1 MERCQ
6 DFEMYNGMWMVKWLI
21 QILIDLGG
29 NMMKFKKLFAL
40 LLVMCLVVSLMGACG
55 NSENAGT
62 DNGAAQAGEDSDKT
76 ATVAGDTNDADDAD
90 DEDDE
95 EIAEINMVYLTTS
108 AIPSGLSDVEAAIN
122 EITEAE
128 INTHVKLEVIEAGS
142 YEQQVGLK
150 SSSGEKVDLLLTFPA
165 GSASFN
171 NMTSQHQLMDISGYL
186 EEFGQG
192 VLDTAGE
199 LVSATSQGDAVYGVT
214 TYRSLVS
221 GVYIVMRTDVLES
234 LGLLE
239 KAQNMTSLTEYE
251 EILQAVKDSEEW
263 NYLAGIAASNTTGTC
278 LPLGGAYLAAE
289 NFSDDYF
296 YDQLGDLNKL
306 IAIDPDGSDA
316 TVVNNF
322 KTEEY
327 KAMYLKMK
335 EWYDNGY
342 VYRDVTTQSEAA
354 EEYVKSNVVFSYFS
368 LSEIGVESAKAA
380 ACGMPMTCVKLT
392 TLPVTTS
399 SCTKFVWTVPVSAT
413 EPEAAVKFLNMMYTD
428 SRIANL
434 LAWGIEGTHYQVKD
448 GVAYY
453 MDGEDANNC
462 AYHAADFLFGN
473 QFLVLP
479 WEGMDK
485 NFREAAK
492 AEMDSAVKSAYL
504 GFSCDTS
511 NLQNELSAVGNA
523 IAEYLPSIDSGIAA
537 ESDYE
542 AFLEKLDK
550 SGAQTI
556 IDEYQT
562 QLNAWIAGNGG
573 TPAGNSAAETPAAET
588 DGAESETAAE

>member
-1 MERCQ
+1 
-6 DFEMYNGMWMVKWLI
+6 
-21 QILIDLGG
+21 
-29 NMMKFKKLFAL
+29 MKTKKVFAL
-40 LLVMCLVVSLMGACG
+40 LMALCLVVSLMGACG
-55 NSENAGT
+55 NTEEAPT
-62 DNGAAQAGEDSDKT
+62 ADKTTQAGDDSKKT
-76 ATVAGDTNDADDAD
+76 ATVDDVDDED

-108 AIPSGLSDVEAAIN
+108 AVPNGLSDVEDAIN

-128 INTHVKLEVIEAGS
+128 INTHVHLEVIEAGS

-171 NMTSQHQLMDISGYL
+171 NMASQHQLMDISEYL
-186 EEFGQG
+186 NEYGQG
-192 VLDTAGE
+192 VLETAGE

-239 KAQNMTSLTEYE
+239 KAQNMKSLTEYE
-251 EILQAVKDSEEW
+251 EILQAVKDSDEW

-278 LPLGGAYLAAE
+278 LALGGAYLGAD

-306 IAIDPDGSDA
+306 IAIDPDGSDP
-316 TVVNNF
+316 TVANNF
-322 KTEEY
+322 QTEEY
-327 KAMYLKMK
+327 RAMYERMK
-335 EWYDNGY
+335 AWYDAGY
-342 VYRDVTTQSEAA
+342 VYKDVTTQSEAA
-354 EEYVKSNVVFSYFS
+354 EEYVKSNAIFSYFS

-380 ACGMPMTCVKLT
+380 ACGMPMTCVKIT

-448 GVAYY
+448 GVAYFV
-453 MDGEDANNC
+453 DGEDSNNY

-479 WEGMDK
+479 WEGQSK
-485 NFREAAK
+485 TFRDEAK
-492 AEMDSAVKSAYL
+492 AEMDGAVKSAYL

-511 NLQNELSAVGNA
+511 NMQNELSAVGNA
-523 IAEYLPSIDSGIAA
+523 IAEYLPSIDSGIAG
-537 ESDYE
+537 ESDYQ
-542 AFLEKLDK
+542 AFLDKLEK
-550 SGAQTI
+550 SGVQTI
-556 IDEYQT
+556 IDEYQK
-562 QLNAWIAGNGG
+562 QLNTWLEN
-573 TPAGNSAAETPAAET
+573 NK
-588 DGAESETAAE
+588 